1 VKLQPTLVDGKVHH
15 VLFKSSS
22 NAAEPAE
29 STSRP
34 ALQRDTS
41 QSGKGGSV
49 RDMRSS
55 FLERVSK
62 ESADVDIS
70 N

>member
-1 VKLQPTLVDGKVHH
+1 MKLQPTLVDGKVHH

-22 NAAEPAE
+22 NAAEPAD
-29 STSRP
+29 SP